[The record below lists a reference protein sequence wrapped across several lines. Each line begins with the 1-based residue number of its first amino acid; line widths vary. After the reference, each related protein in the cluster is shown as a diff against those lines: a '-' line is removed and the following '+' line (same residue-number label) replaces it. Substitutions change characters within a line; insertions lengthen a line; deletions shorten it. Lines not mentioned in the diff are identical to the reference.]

1 MRQLLV
7 GALALSS
14 AFGSTASAHVVF
26 AEPIASPNSY
36 YAGFL
41 VVGHGCGDSPTRA
54 VRVQIPESITT
65 ARAQPKP
72 GWTLTVE
79 HVPLETPITTEG
91 GNEIAERVSAIT
103 WSGHLP
109 AAQFDQFGILLR
121 LPDQSGPLYFPVIQ
135 TCANGE
141 QRWEQMPADGAA
153 WNSVAR
159 PPAMLTLRA
168 RPSDPHHH

>member
-1 MRQLLV
+1 M
-7 GALALSS
+7 
-14 AFGSTASAHVVF
+14 F

-36 YAGFL
+36 YVGFL
-41 VVGHGCGDSPTRA
+41 LVSHGCGDSPTRA
-54 VRVQIPESITT
+54 VRVLIPESITT

-121 LPDQSGPLYFPVIQ
+121 LPDQSGPLIFGHSNMRER
-135 TCANGE
+135 TT
-141 QRWEQMPADGAA
+141 MGAA
-153 WNSVAR
+153 
-159 PPAMLTLRA
+159 PAMARRGTRGASAGVLRYA
-168 RPSDPHHH
+168 RGLAIPIITSDQRRRLNSSKRKVLYDEN